1 MNRLNTE
8 ILTHPYKKGQRI
20 LVTSDIHGHPDHLR
34 GVLDAAGFC
43 ADDLLVIVGD
53 VVEKG
58 PDSLGALRLVMELA
72 SRGNALVL
80 LGNVD
85 AWRVQMTEGVNE
97 DNAADF
103 WDYLCELHDW
113 CGSSFYAEMAQEC
126 GHTLTSAEDV
136 LQAKEAILAHF
147 REELDFLASRPT
159 VVQIGDFV
167 FVHGGLR
174 HQTLSDNADC
184 DVYALTKYD
193 RFADAAPCSFP
204 FRVVCGHWP
213 TALYNDCIQQF
224 NPVFR
229 RDKNIISIDGGCGI
243 KPEGQLNLLIIP
255 DAHCSDDEI
264 HHMYYDTLPKIRALE
279 EQKESTDSVHINWLH
294 SEVTVL
300 AHGEEFSLI
309 EHQHSGR
316 KLHVPTRYLY
326 KGNRCSD
333 YTDRQLGVKA
343 GDILSLY
350 KTTSRG
356 CIVKKNGMM
365 GWYCGAYEV
374 LA

>member
-43 ADDLLVIVGD
+43 TDDLLVIVGD

-85 AWRVQMTEGVNE
+85 AWRVQMTEGVSE

-103 WDYLCELHDW
+103 WDYLCGLHNW

-136 LQAKEAILAHF
+136 LQAKEAILAQF

-193 RFADAAPCSFP
+193 RFADAAPFSFP

-294 SEVTVL
+294 SEITVL
-300 AHGEEFSLI
+300 AHGEEFSEV
-309 EHQHSGR
+309 EHLHSGR
-316 KLHVPTRYLY
+316 KLSVPTRYLY
-326 KGNRCSD
+326 KGNRCRD

-356 CIVKKNGMM
+356 CIVKKDGVM
-365 GWYCGAYEV
+365 GWYCGNYETV
-374 LA
+374 

>member
-103 WDYLCELHDW
+103 WDYLCGLHNW

-159 VVQIGDFV
+159 VLQIGDFV

-174 HQTLSDNADC
+174 HQTLSDNAEC

-193 RFADAAPCSFP
+193 RFADAAPFSFP

-213 TALYNDCIQQF
+213 TALYNDSIQQF
-224 NPVFR
+224 NPIFHT
-229 RDKNIISIDGGCGI
+229 DKNIISIDGGCGI

-264 HHMYYDTLPKIRALE
+264 HHIHYDPLPKIRALE
-279 EQKESTDSVHINWLH
+279 SQIESNDSVHINWLH

-300 AHGEEFSLI
+300 ERGEEFSEI
-309 EHQHSGR
+309 EHLHSGR
-316 KLHVPTRYLY
+316 KLSVPTRYLY
-326 KGNRCSD
+326 GENHCRD

-343 GDILSLY
+343 GDVLSLY

-356 CIVKKNGMM
+356 CIVKKDGIM
-365 GWYCGAYEV
+365 GWYCGNYETI
-374 LA
+374 

>member
-1 MNRLNTE
+1 MNRLTTK

-34 GVLDAAGFC
+34 GVLDASGFC

-72 SRGNALVL
+72 SHGNALVL

-97 DNAADF
+97 DNAVDF
-103 WDYLCELHDW
+103 WDYLCGLHDW

-159 VVQIGDFV
+159 VLQIGDFV

-174 HQTLSDNADC
+174 HQTLSDNDDC

-193 RFADAAPCSFP
+193 RFADAAPFSFP

-213 TALYNDCIQQF
+213 TALYNDSIQQF
-224 NPVFR
+224 NPIFHT
-229 RDKNIISIDGGCGI
+229 DKNIISIDGGCGI

-316 KLHVPTRYLY
+316 KLSVPTQYLY
-326 KGNRCSD
+326 KGNRCGD

-356 CIVKKNGMM
+356 CIVKIDGVM

-374 LA
+374 V